1 MKTFCVYAHR
11 ALSLIF
17 LTLQLFFIRNTKRH
31 VLFNMASMMSIAK
44 RAGQKRKLY
53 QTKVNETEPEGT
65 RISSALSTV
74 NTFSNSARKVQP
86 RDRKLGTPVTI
97 SAAVKAEQLIVIK
110 ALIECIGS
118 RLSQEVRFLF

>member
-1 MKTFCVYAHR
+1 
-11 ALSLIF
+11 
-17 LTLQLFFIRNTKRH
+17 
-31 VLFNMASMMSIAK
+31 MASMLSIAK

-53 QTKVNETEPEGT
+53 QTKVNETEPEGI

-74 NTFSNSARKVQP
+74 NTFSTSARKAQP

-118 RLSQEVRFLF
+118 RLSQEVWHLF